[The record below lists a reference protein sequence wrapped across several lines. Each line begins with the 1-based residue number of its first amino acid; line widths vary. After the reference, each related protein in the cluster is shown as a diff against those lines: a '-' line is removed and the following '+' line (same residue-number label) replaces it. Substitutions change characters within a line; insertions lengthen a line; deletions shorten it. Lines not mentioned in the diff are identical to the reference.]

1 MYVAGKEA
9 ERRLGVCGNT
19 LRLWA
24 KSGKIEVS
32 RKAGTYRRYNVEK
45 YLQNLQVNTQA
56 APPTTG
62 KTKIAYCRVS
72 SAKQA
77 DDLGRQVAYLTARYP
92 THKVITDIGSGLNFK
107 RKGLWSILESVMRG
121 DVEEVVVSYTDRLA
135 RFGYQLIERILTY
148 HHTKLVVENS
158 KEYASDEQELAEDLL
173 SIVHVFSC
181 RVNGKRRYSK
191 RKRSEEKNERAGGEK
206 SNERRRTNNTE
217 DSKEEDVQR
226 VH

>member
-1 MYVAGKEA
+1 
-9 ERRLGVCGNT
+9 
-19 LRLWA
+19 
-24 KSGKIEVS
+24 
-32 RKAGTYRRYNVEK
+32 
-45 YLQNLQVNTQA
+45 
-56 APPTTG
+56 
-62 KTKIAYCRVS
+62 
-72 SAKQA
+72 
-77 DDLGRQVAYLTARYP
+77 
-92 THKVITDIGSGLNFK
+92 
-107 RKGLWSILESVMRG
+107 MRG